1 MIKLRKIN
9 QLRMPSDVQFS
20 IFFQIFQPYFPFPQG
35 IFLKIYNLETRVE
48 LIILFA
54 LGQACEAYPYG

>member
-1 MIKLRKIN
+1 MSNL
-9 QLRMPSDVQFS
+9 VF
-20 IFFQIFQPYFPFPQG
+20 FFQIFQPYFPFPQG
-35 IFLKIYNLETRVE
+35 IFLKIYNFETRVE